1 MSRRC
6 VTCCRGLPEWDT
18 HARCSQHRECSK
30 LRPCAACA
38 IWSAPTWALE
48 EAWHQAHPP
57 IQRASALVP
66 SAAPTPHTDVEKDLP
81 ADASV
86 TPAPPGEASPSSLGI
101 SLDPHASGD
110 SDWDTYDNPPRER
123 AWRPAGADC
132 GISLAGVFQPGA
144 NPIQT
149 SGQSQA
155 ATLRDLRS
163 AWEPPGSLPQPLA
176 ARIISRT
183 SAVGWHTPPRIGGV
197 SGKPTDPPV
206 VGFTSLTSAV
216 GRLMPPRIGG
226 YQAALPLP

>member
-30 LRPCAACA
+30 LRPCAACG
-38 IWSAPTWALE
+38 IWSAPTLALE

-57 IQRASALVP
+57 IQRALALVP
-66 SAAPTPHTDVEKDLP
+66 SAAPAPHTDVEKDLP

-110 SDWDTYDNPPRER
+110 SDWDTYDNPPRKR

-163 AWEPPGSLPQPLA
+163 AGEPPGSLPQPLA
-176 ARIISRT
+176 ARVISRT
-183 SAVGWHTPPRIGGV
+183 SAVGWHTPPRIGGC
-197 SGKPTDPPV
+197 PV
-206 VGFTSLTSAV
+206 
-216 GRLMPPRIGG
+216 
-226 YQAALPLP
+226 ALPLP